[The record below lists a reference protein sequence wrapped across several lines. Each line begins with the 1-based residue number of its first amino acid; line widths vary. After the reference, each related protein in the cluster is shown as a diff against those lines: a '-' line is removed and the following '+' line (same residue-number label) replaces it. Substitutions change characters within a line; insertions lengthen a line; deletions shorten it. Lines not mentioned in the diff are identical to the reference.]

1 MTHLISDTFQMY
13 CFHQVLI
20 VRITIPHYDNF
31 PPPGA
36 SLSSCQVTCSPPRPT
51 HPPHLAQCPPPLP
64 PCPPPISSCPPAIQQ
79 LSLQLSVA
87 NFDARPRLFPC
98 NRALPTAAT
107 AAVTSYLIQRPAPRC
122 LCPAMKMSSQRP
134 PTQHRPLIVRCRRD
148 ST

>member
-1 MTHLISDTFQMY
+1 MIRLIQIPFKSIVFTR
-13 CFHQVLI
+13 CKI

-36 SLSSCQVTCSPPRPT
+36 SLTSCQVTCSPPS
-51 HPPHLAQCPPPLP
+51 PPHLAWCPPPLP